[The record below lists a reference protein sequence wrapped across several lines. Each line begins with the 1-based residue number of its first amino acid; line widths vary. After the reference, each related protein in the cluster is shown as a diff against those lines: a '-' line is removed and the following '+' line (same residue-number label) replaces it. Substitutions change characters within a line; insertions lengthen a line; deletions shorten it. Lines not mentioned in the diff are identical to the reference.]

1 MVSCLMA
8 AAAYTSA
15 EIKSDT
21 SFNFVST
28 NSALLALTPS
38 DQHNAAFFGSH
49 PSNARTL
56 VLDLD
61 KGYDN
66 RDFGVQPNSTYV
78 WDDLF
83 SVKNNSENPVRTK
96 IKLDPNAQGR
106 VNVFASIDGTNWTR
120 LNAVHGQGGALEFTL
135 QPDSEQW
142 IDIKTVNGK
151 GMAGHPAEY
160 KWNLVVEAEATSA
173 E

>member
-1 MVSCLMA
+1 MPVA

-15 EIKSDT
+15 EVRNDA

-56 VLDLD
+56 VIDRD

-83 SVKNNSENPVRTK
+83 SVKNNSENPVLTK

-120 LNAVHGQGGALEFTL
+120 LSAVHGQGDALEFTL
-135 QPDSEQW
+135 QPNGEQW
-142 IDIKTVNGK
+142 IDIKIVNDK
-151 GMAGHPAEY
+151 GAAGNPAEY
-160 KWNLVVEAEATSA
+160 KWDLVVVAEATSA